1 MKVWLNCLMV
11 AAICAGGISCGG
23 SSSSSSNAPN
33 LVGGWAGTIKINA
46 VAGHLIGSNTCT
58 HSWTI
63 TSQTAATFSGTYQLA
78 GGTTTSCGSSGSVS
92 GTISTTGAFSG
103 LSFVCTVGD
112 CYLPCTLTGST
123 PWAGNL
129 TGSSINLQRSQQFSC
144 SGTYAARS
152 MVIAL
157 TKR

>member
-33 LVGGWAGTIKINA
+33 LVGGWAGTIKFNA
-46 VAGHLIGSNTCT
+46 VAGPLTATNTCT

-63 TSQTAATFSGTYQLA
+63 TSQHGATFSGTYQLA

-103 LSFVCTVGD
+103 VG
-112 CYLPCTLTGST
+112 LPSLAGVVNCTLTGST

-129 TGSSINLQRSQQFSC
+129 TGSSINLQRSEQFSC
-144 SGTYAARS
+144 SGIYAARS